1 MLSFQ
6 ENTLIRPQPTDQH
19 TAVGQTPQPVYIQL
33 NQSMGQTSYIQA
45 PPMTQPNYLTPVGT
59 FVYSRGNSSFIPYN
73 QNGTN
78 SSNSAQTGVS
88 TANSSFSQTA
98 NIQCNTTA
106 GTGSAINGGDRIQ
119 SSSSGSAFVTVPKRT
134 ENVTPNVVTS
144 VTKSQP
150 SQITV
155 VYPGTKSF
163 VKQKVPAAT
172 SSSSVANDPTVGVL
186 KGGVRAP
193 GDTKNMRYSIAPTA
207 RQATK
212 PAKESFATH
221 ATSVPLNPTKTSDQG
236 QGQTIASFP
245 ISTPNCVPPSS
256 DKVIQVQAITDPNML
271 LKLLEQSSCVQTPN
285 STTSAKPAPVI
296 STFMGESDNTR
307 INSVVHINPSQG
319 NILVQE
325 NPSQV
330 IHVSSVPTGIT
341 NSTNVNPPSYTYIF
355 NPTTPPSQPVTVDV
369 GHQMEQPSAVV
380 ATNMDSNTAPNPGG
394 AMNCVNSP
402 NTGLATQ
409 NLPNPQLVAIDP
421 NLLIRLCQ
429 QAFSYQALDPGK
441 DRPKKPQ

>member
-6 ENTLIRPQPTDQH
+6 ENTLIRPQPTEQH
-19 TAVGQTPQPVYIQL
+19 TTVGQTPQPVYIQL
-33 NQSMGQTSYIQA
+33 NQSMGQTSYIQGL
-45 PPMTQPNYLTPVGT
+45 PMTQPNYLTPVGT

-73 QNGTN
+73 QTGIS
-78 SSNSAQTGVS
+78 SSNSAQTDVS
-88 TANSSFSQTA
+88 TVNSSFSQTA

-106 GTGSAINGGDRIQ
+106 STASAINGGDRIQ
-119 SSSSGSAFVTVPKRT
+119 SSSSGSAFVTVSKPT

-163 VKQKVPAAT
+163 VKQKVPATT

-186 KGGVRAP
+186 RGGVRAP
-193 GDTKNMRYSIAPTA
+193 GDTKNQRYSVAPTA

-221 ATSVPLNPTKTSDQG
+221 ATSVPLNPAKTSDQG
-236 QGQTIASFP
+236 QTVASFP

-285 STTSAKPAPVI
+285 STTSAKPAPVT

-325 NPSQV
+325 DHSQV

-355 NPTTPPSQPVTVDV
+355 NPMTPPSQPVTVDV
-369 GHQMEQPSAVV
+369 GHQMEQPPAAV
-380 ATNMDSNTAPNPGG
+380 AANTAPNPGG
-394 AMNCVNSP
+394 AMNHVNSP
-402 NTGLATQ
+402 NSGLAAQ